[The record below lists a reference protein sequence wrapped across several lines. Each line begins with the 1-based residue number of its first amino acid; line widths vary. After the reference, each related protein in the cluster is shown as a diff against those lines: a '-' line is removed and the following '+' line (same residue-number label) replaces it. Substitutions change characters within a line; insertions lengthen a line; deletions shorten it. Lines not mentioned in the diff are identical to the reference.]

1 MAFSSFLIRNERL
14 IFSNYN
20 TSLVIKSKVLENFYW
35 RRLVR
40 EYFIT
45 EAAYPIH
52 VIFEEPYLWG
62 KLGIYLDPSQVY
74 LFPEIYKEKV
84 LHGIPLDED
93 KLNPELKKKL
103 EKGLW
108 DNRLFLFPRKSITN
122 RITFVPNLT
131 GLTQEERAELISATR
146 YDEVYYYDYKG
157 AELSTIILLI
167 QDEEL
172 IDYFN
177 EVEDPY
183 TLFKNG
189 RERKLEILSTL
200 YSKEGKGTGLLYL
213 LNRKFRTKFKFSSYK
228 KYNHYV
234 QKVFQDIFHYQLSQL
249 IRPDELLFTVFDGF
263 YTTKYLGESITVTE
277 LPQSMKEFREVRF
290 KISKKC

>member
-40 EYFIT
+40 EYFIA

-52 VIFEEPYLWG
+52 ITFEEPAVWG
-62 KLGIYLDPSQVY
+62 KLGIYLDSSQVY

-84 LHGIPLDED
+84 LHGIPLDEG

-122 RITFVPNLT
+122 RVTFVPNLT
-131 GLTQEERAELISATR
+131 GLTQQERMELISAIH
-146 YDEVYYYDYKG
+146 YENIYYYDYKG

-167 QDEEL
+167 QDKEL

-177 EVEDPY
+177 DVEDPY
-183 TLFKNG
+183 TLFDNG

-200 YSKEGKGTGLLYL
+200 YSKEGRGTGLLYL
-213 LNRKFRTKFKFSSYK
+213 LNSKFRNKFKFSSYK
-228 KYNHYV
+228 EYNHYV
-234 QKVFQDIFHYQLSQL
+234 QRVFQDIFHYQLGQL
-249 IRPDELLFTVFDGF
+249 IKSDELLFTVFDGF
-263 YTTKYLGESITVTE
+263 YTTKYLGENVVVTE
-277 LPQSMKEFREVRF
+277 LPPGMEGLHKVKF
-290 KISKKC
+290 KISRKC